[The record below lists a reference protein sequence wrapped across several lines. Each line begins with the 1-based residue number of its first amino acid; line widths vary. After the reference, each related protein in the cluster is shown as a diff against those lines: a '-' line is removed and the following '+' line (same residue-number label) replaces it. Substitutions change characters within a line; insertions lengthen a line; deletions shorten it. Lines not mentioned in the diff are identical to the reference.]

1 MLLPREKDVRKKR
14 MGTFGWE
21 GNPFARQ
28 EGYTPSFSP
37 MAFSFGRRVRILF
50 FYFSFKK
57 RENFFLSPISPFFAA
72 RLKRVATCLEN

>member
-37 MAFSFGRRVRILF
+37 MAFSFGRRVRTF
-50 FYFSFKK
+50 FI
-57 RENFFLSPISPFFAA
+57 FFF
-72 RLKRVATCLEN
+72 